1 MRKMIMAAAAA
12 CFFVFPGMAD
22 EPGCDELSTVRSAAE
37 QGNAMA
43 MAWLGSAYYTGV
55 CVGQDY
61 GKAVSMFRTAA
72 EKGNAM
78 AQLGIGVMYLQ
89 GQGVEQNSREAFKWL
104 LESAES
110 GNDSAQFA
118 VGGMYLKGEG
128 VDRNDDAGWSW
139 MGKSCDS
146 GNPNACTHIA
156 RARFIEVTTA
166 AGPIK
171 QQVELC
177 FFDLGALKDAEPNP
191 DTGATSCS
199 SNTGARSR
207 GTGWNL
213 GRAVRDTQ
221 SVYVQSAEV
230 RNGVITMRSKNIKVN
245 GQEGFTEILVP
256 RTALGS
262 SEAGLNWS
270 ISPEST
276 CKQAGLC

>member
-104 LESAES
+104 LS
-110 GNDSAQFA
+110 
-118 VGGMYLKGEG
+118 
-128 VDRNDDAGWSW
+128 
-139 MGKSCDS
+139 
-146 GNPNACTHIA
+146 TA
-156 RARFIEVTTA
+156 RAKFTEVTTA

-177 FFDLGALKDAEPNP
+177 HFDRETFDG
-191 DTGATSCS
+191 CS
-199 SNTGARSR
+199 DSGSGNGWNLAKAVSEARSR
-207 GTGWNL
+207 
-213 GRAVRDTQ
+213 
-221 SVYVQSAEV
+221 YVFGAEV
-230 RNGVITMRSKNIKVN
+230 KNGVITMYSRNIKVN
-245 GQEGFTEILVP
+245 GQEVFTEILVP
-256 RTALGS
+256 RIYGS
-262 SEAGLNWS
+262 DSAINWE
-270 ISPEST
+270 IAPEST
-276 CKQAGLC
+276 CRQADLC